1 MKTERMA
8 IKEIA
13 DQSKK
18 LYDKIEAVMM
28 EQETPDIVYISVLSR
43 HLCECLVATG
53 ASRMEAMEK
62 LNAIYEIVEN
72 QEHEFMATL
81 GSSATIN

>member
-1 MKTERMA
+1 MKSEQME

-13 DQSKK
+13 DRSVK
-18 LYDKIEAVMM
+18 LYEAIEKAMM
-28 EQETPDIVYISVLSR
+28 QEETPDIVYISVLSR

-72 QEHEFMATL
+72 QEHEFMQTF
-81 GSSATIN
+81 GSSASIN

>member
-8 IKEIA
+8 VKELA

-53 ASRMEAMEK
+53 ASRVEAMEK
-62 LNAIYEIVEN
+62 LNAIYEIVEA
-72 QEHEFMATL
+72 QEEEFVESL
-81 GSSATIN
+81 GSSTSIN

>member
-1 MKTERMA
+1 MKSEQME
-8 IKEIA
+8 IQEIA
-13 DQSKK
+13 DRSVK
-18 LYDKIEAVMM
+18 LYEAIEEAMM
-28 EQETPDIVYISVLSR
+28 KEETPDIVYIAVLSR

-72 QEHEFMATL
+72 QESEFMATF
-81 GSSATIN
+81 GSSTSLN

>member
-28 EQETPDIVYISVLSR
+28 QEETPDIVYISVLSR

-62 LNAIYEIVEN
+62 LNAIYEIVEA
-72 QEHEFMATL
+72 QEHEMMEAL

>member
-1 MKTERMA
+1 MRTESMA

-13 DQSKK
+13 DRSKK
-18 LYDKIEAVMM
+18 LYDAIEAVMM
-28 EQETPDIVYISVLSR
+28 QEETPDIVYISVLSR

-53 ASRMEAMEK
+53 ASRIEAMEK
-62 LNAIYEIVEN
+62 LNAIYEIVEA
-72 QEHEFMATL
+72 QESEFMATL